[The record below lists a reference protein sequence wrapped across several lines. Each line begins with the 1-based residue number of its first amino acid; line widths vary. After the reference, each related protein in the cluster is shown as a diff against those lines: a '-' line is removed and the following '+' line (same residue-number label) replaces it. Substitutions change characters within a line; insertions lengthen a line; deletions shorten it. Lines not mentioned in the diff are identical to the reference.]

1 MVKNKQAMIKRCNQQ
16 LHHYHMK
23 KWHQKYCWIAELL
36 TFLSWWQTCY
46 CWCGGKT
53 TTAAALQIQSKKRWW
68 AHFIPGILS
77 AWTKEDKLPQ
87 MQAIP
92 IEHNNSTKRVVPFF
106 RSWTIFPQK
115 SMCFWGW
122 SLFLKAVNT
131 QVGLM
136 VDAENWLRNYPW
148 TYWKYVNMPC

>member
-1 MVKNKQAMIKRCNQQ
+1 
-16 LHHYHMK
+16 
-23 KWHQKYCWIAELL
+23 
-36 TFLSWWQTCY
+36 
-46 CWCGGKT
+46 
-53 TTAAALQIQSKKRWW
+53 
-68 AHFIPGILS
+68 
-77 AWTKEDKLPQ
+77 

-136 VDAENWLRNYPW
+136 VDAENW
-148 TYWKYVNMPC
+148 